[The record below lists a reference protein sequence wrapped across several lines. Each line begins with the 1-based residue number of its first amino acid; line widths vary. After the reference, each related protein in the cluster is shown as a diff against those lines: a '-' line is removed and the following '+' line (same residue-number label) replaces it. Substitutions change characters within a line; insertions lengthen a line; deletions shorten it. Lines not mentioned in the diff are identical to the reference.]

1 MKRTKIVCTI
11 GPASEQVETLV
22 KMLQHG
28 MNIARLNF
36 SHGTHEEHSQRIKNI
51 RQASQLTGIPVAIML
66 DTKGPEIRT
75 GQLKNGKITLK
86 AGEEIFLTTEII
98 QGDEER
104 ISISEE
110 QLIHDISVG
119 DRILLDDGLIE
130 LQVKEIL
137 AKDIRCQILNTGELS
152 NRKGVNVPG
161 VALNLPAVN
170 QKDYEDILFGIAQQ
184 VDFIAASFVR
194 SADDVLQIRKILEEH
209 SSDIHII
216 AKIENGQ
223 GVDNLEEIL
232 AASDGLMVARGD
244 LGVEIAT
251 ERVPLVQKAMIKA
264 SNLAGKPIITATQML
279 DSMIR
284 NPRPTRAEAND
295 VANAI
300 FDGTDAVMLSGET
313 AAGKYPL
320 EAVQTMEKIART
332 IEATLA
338 DQIGEE
344 RVQGTTNI
352 TTTDAIGYASCGLA
366 KSLAAKAIITATES
380 GSTARKVAKY
390 RPNADIIAVTGK
402 ERTLRKLLLVWG
414 VTPILGKVVNNTD
427 DMLQEAIQR
436 SVDAGL
442 VRDGDLVIL
451 TAGVPV
457 GISGTTNLIKVE
469 VVGKMLAQGTG
480 LGSGSLV
487 GFARKILEP
496 ADLQAVGEQD
506 ILICQQTD
514 SSYLEAIKKA
524 RAIITE
530 TNGLTSHGAIVA
542 LNLNKPIIV
551 GAENILANVQNGD
564 LLTMEL
570 ETGLIYQGQT
580 GIQ

>member
-11 GPASEQVETLV
+11 GPASEKVETLV
-22 KMLQHG
+22 QLLQHG
-28 MNIARLNF
+28 MNVARLNF
-36 SHGTHEEHSQRIKNI
+36 SHGTHEEHGQRINNI

-75 GQLKNGKITLK
+75 GQLKEGKILLE
-86 AGEEIFLTTEII
+86 AGQEINLTTEII
-98 QGDEER
+98 QGDAQR

-110 QLIHDISVG
+110 QLIYDLSVG

-130 LQVKEIL
+130 LQVLEL
-137 AKDIRCQILNTGELS
+137 LEKDIRCRIVNTGELS

-161 VALNLPAVN
+161 VPLNLPAVN
-170 QKDYEDILFGIAQQ
+170 QQDYADILFGIAQQ

-194 SADDVLQIRKILEEH
+194 NADDILQIRKILEEH

-223 GVDNLEEIL
+223 GVANLEEIL

-244 LGVEIAT
+244 LGVEIPT
-251 ERVPLVQKAMIKA
+251 EQVPLVQKAMIKA
-264 SNLAGKPIITATQML
+264 SNIAGKPVITATQML

-313 AAGKYPL
+313 AAGKYPV
-320 EAVQTMEKIART
+320 EAITTMEKIAMTTEQALQNELQERT
-332 IEATLA
+332 NPVV
-338 DQIGEE
+338 GE
-344 RVQGTTNI
+344 
-352 TTTDAIGYASCGLA
+352 TTTDAIGYATCGLA
-366 KSLAAKAIITATES
+366 NSLAAKAMITATES

-390 RPNADIIAVTGK
+390 RPNANIIAVTSR
-402 ERTLRKLLLVWG
+402 ERTLRKLLLIWG
-414 VTPILGKVVNNTD
+414 VMPILGKVVNNTD
-427 DMLQEAIQR
+427 DMIQEAIQR
-436 SVDAGL
+436 SVKAGL
-442 VRDGDLVIL
+442 VQDGDLVIL

-469 VVGKMLAQGTG
+469 VVGKMLTKGTG
-480 LGSGSLV
+480 LGKGSVV
-487 GFARKILEP
+487 GFAKKILVP
-496 ADLQAVGEQD
+496 QDLQQIDEQH
-506 ILICQQTD
+506 ILICHQTD
-514 SSYLEAIKKA
+514 SSYLEAIGKA
-524 RAIITE
+524 KAIITE
-530 TNGLTSHGAIVA
+530 ASGLTSHGAIVA

-551 GAENILANVQNGD
+551 GAEHILEYVHDGD
-564 LLTMEL
+564 LLTMEI
-570 ETGLIYQGQT
+570 ESGLIYLGQT